1 MKKLLVILLLFI
13 FSAQGAVVAL
23 GGGLVTAGQPFGV
36 TGMAQVVQLEQLVQ
50 MEQAASTEHSDI
62 DDLQVSSSIEEM
74 SDYVALDPASKQ
86 PPDRASTPPTMAP
99 VLSSIDL
106 PRALPPPRG

>member
-36 TGMAQVVQLEQLVQ
+36 TGMVQLVQ